1 MNPIAAIADVGYVQ
15 ENRRMLE
22 TDMRITQD
30 FSMFLKGLSAEVAVA
45 YDNTATFQDI
55 GSKTYKYE
63 VGYLSEEGLPVSET
77 YGTDSK
83 VQITK
88 SVLSAQ
94 LIRASVEAKL
104 NYDYT
109 SGKHQLSASA
119 VYRQDMKEPLENNA
133 SYYRQNIMGFVGY
146 NYGNRYMVDVVGN
159 YYGTSVL
166 LKGDKFRF
174 YPAVSAGWNL
184 ANEDF
189 LKGASNLDLLKL
201 RASWGRSAVDEL
213 DYGLGNY
220 FWTGGTGYPFGDGM
234 TVVNGLKEQKVTC
247 IWLESGDCR
256 QI

>member
-1 MNPIAAIADVGYVQ
+1 M
-15 ENRRMLE
+15 
-22 TDMRITQD
+22 
-30 FSMFLKGLSAEVAVA
+30 
-45 YDNTATFQDI
+45 
-55 GSKTYKYE
+55 
-63 VGYLSEEGLPVSET
+63 
-77 YGTDSK
+77 
-83 VQITK
+83 
-88 SVLSAQ
+88 
-94 LIRASVEAKL
+94 

-213 DYGLGNY
+213 DYGWGIISGQ
-220 FWTGGTGYPFGDGM
+220 GGQDI
-234 TVVNGLKEQKVTC
+234 L
-247 IWLESGDCR
+247 LEMV
-256 QI
+256 